1 MTLLAAS
8 LMALFAAAMADVV
21 PSVVQAPDS
30 PIRLEH
36 AKILNVGAAEP
47 AVLLYAATNLTD
59 AEMEQFTVIAYIFD
73 ADGVLKT
80 RQVAPGR
87 RHGSEKRATKFS
99 TMVLDGRAIAPTD
112 RVVVGVNQ
120 AQRTD
125 SEKWWSAELE
135 AAAKEAVKESVAPAH
150 LRGELTRIWPTGGPS
165 DQAQRALE
173 MLQLILRA

>member
-8 LMALFAAAMADVV
+8 LMALFTAGVAEVAPTVI
-21 PSVVQAPDS
+21 QAPDS
-30 PIRLEH
+30 PVKIEN
-36 AKILNVGAAEP
+36 AKVLNVGAAEP

-59 AEMEQFTVIAYIFD
+59 AELEQFTVIAYIFD

-87 RHGSEKRATKFS
+87 RTLEKKSTKFS
-99 TMVLDGRAIAPTD
+99 TMVLDGRAVTATD
-112 RVVVGVNQ
+112 RIVIGVNQ

-135 AAAKEAVKESVAPAH
+135 AAAKEAVKK
-150 LRGELTRIWPTGGPS
+150 
-165 DQAQRALE
+165 
-173 MLQLILRA
+173 

>member
-1 MTLLAAS
+1 MALLAAS
-8 LMALFAAAMADVV
+8 LMALFGAAVSDVV
-21 PSVVQAPDS
+21 PTVVQAPDS

-59 AEMEQFTVIAYIFD
+59 VELEQFTVIAYIFD

-87 RHGSEKRATKFS
+87 RTLEKRGTKYS
-99 TMVLDGRAIAPTD
+99 TMVLDGRAIAATD

-135 AAAKEAVKESVAPAH
+135 AAAREAVKK
-150 LRGELTRIWPTGGPS
+150 
-165 DQAQRALE
+165 
-173 MLQLILRA
+173 

>member
-21 PSVVQAPDS
+21 PTVVQAPDS

-59 AEMEQFTVIAYIFD
+59 VELEQFTVIAYIFD

-87 RHGSEKRATKFS
+87 RTLEKRGTKFS
-99 TMVLDGRAIAPTD
+99 TMVLDGRAVAATD

-135 AAAKEAVKESVAPAH
+135 AAAKEAVKK
-150 LRGELTRIWPTGGPS
+150 
-165 DQAQRALE
+165 
-173 MLQLILRA
+173 

>member
-8 LMALFAAAMADVV
+8 LMALFTAGFAEVV
-21 PSVVQAPDS
+21 PTVVQAPDS
-30 PIRLEH
+30 PVKIEH
-36 AKILNVGAAEP
+36 AKVLNVGAAEP

-59 AEMEQFTVIAYIFD
+59 AELEQFTVIVYIFD

-87 RHGSEKRATKFS
+87 RTLEKKGTKFS
-99 TMVLDGRAIAPTD
+99 TMVLDGRAVAATD
-112 RVVVGVNQ
+112 QIVIGVNQ

-135 AAAKEAVKESVAPAH
+135 AAAKEAVKK
-150 LRGELTRIWPTGGPS
+150 
-165 DQAQRALE
+165 
-173 MLQLILRA
+173 

>member
-8 LMALFAAAMADVV
+8 LMALFAARMADVA
-21 PSVVQAPDS
+21 PTVVQAPDS

-59 AEMEQFTVIAYIFD
+59 VEVEQFTVIAYIFD
-73 ADGVLKT
+73 AEGVLKT

-87 RHGSEKRATKFS
+87 RTLEKRATKYS
-99 TMVLDGRAIAPTD
+99 TMVLDGRAVTATD
-112 RVVVGVNQ
+112 RIVVGVNQ

-135 AAAKEAVKESVAPAH
+135 AAAKEAVKK
-150 LRGELTRIWPTGGPS
+150 
-165 DQAQRALE
+165 
-173 MLQLILRA
+173 

>member
-1 MTLLAAS
+1 MPT
-8 LMALFAAAMADVV
+8 
-21 PSVVQAPDS
+21 VVQAPDS

-59 AEMEQFTVIAYIFD
+59 VEVEQFTVIAYIFD

-87 RHGSEKRATKFS
+87 RTLEKRETKFS
-99 TMVLDGRAIAPTD
+99 TMVLDGRAVTATD
-112 RVVVGVNQ
+112 RIVIGVNQ

-135 AAAKEAVKESVAPAH
+135 AAAKEAVKK
-150 LRGELTRIWPTGGPS
+150 
-165 DQAQRALE
+165 
-173 MLQLILRA
+173 

>member
-8 LMALFAAAMADVV
+8 LMALFGAAMADAV
-21 PSVVQAPDS
+21 PTVVQAPDT

-59 AEMEQFTVIAYIFD
+59 VEVEQFTVIAYIFD

-87 RHGSEKRATKFS
+87 RTLEKKRDQ
-99 TMVLDGRAIAPTD
+99 VLHDGARRTGRRGD
-112 RVVVGVNQ
+112 RSYRHRRQPGAAHRFREVVVCG
-120 AQRTD
+120 AR
-125 SEKWWSAELE
+125 S
-135 AAAKEAVKESVAPAH
+135 
-150 LRGELTRIWPTGGPS
+150 GG
-165 DQAQRALE
+165 
-173 MLQLILRA
+173 